1 MNVLPFFVGFV
12 SLKSN
17 LEIEEVG
24 DIISRKVFGGLKFGG
39 KELEIYE
46 EVPAIFIS
54 SSVLGLRAVLQ
65 GYKGFGEG
73 EGYVLTISSNDNMRY
88 EKREEFKLDYYLVT
102 LLRSVLEDHNEITVL
117 DVDINRR

>member
-1 MNVLPFFVGFV
+1 MSVLPYFVGYV
-12 SLKSN
+12 TLKSN

-24 DIISRKVFGGLKFGG
+24 NIISEKVFGGLGFGG

-54 SSVLGLRAVLQ
+54 SSVLGLRVVLQ
-65 GYKGFGEG
+65 GYKGFGEE
-73 EGYVLTISSNDNMRY
+73 EGYVLAISSNDTV
-88 EKREEFKLDYYLVT
+88 EETEREEYKLDYYLVS
-102 LLRSVLEDHNEITVL
+102 LLRNVLEDHNEIKVL